1 MVSNEKKLNSF
12 AIKQTPP
19 FTMGRLNLHNAEATF
34 GEMKA
39 ADFLYTDGQW
49 CESNTH
55 SGEP

>member
-1 MVSNEKKLNSF
+1 
-12 AIKQTPP
+12 
-19 FTMGRLNLHNAEATF
+19 MGRLNLHNAEATF

-49 CESNTH
+49 CESNTY